1 MKFLWIEWWYSV
13 DDKQWE
19 EPLWTRSLGCWQCR
33 WWNQRDPVLSVWW
46 TTGRSSL
53 ACDICFQM
61 EPDKHAPS
69 SEHLHFSLAIC
80 SLHNLPRTSATFTRL
95 SGASELMTE
104 VFFFFTFFQMCLR
117 FSNYNSSSLLSFQR
131 HKWDQK
137 TLAPVGRKTRR
148 ERAEQWSNSRPG
160 LSSCQSGGQLWKLLS
175 VGDYLRVFLS
185 QNS

>member
-104 VFFFFTFFQMCLR
+104 VFFFLNFFKCVSGSQTTTAAACCLSR
-117 FSNYNSSSLLSFQR
+117 DTSEIKRHSHLLEGRQGEKEQSSEVILDQVYPAVSQAVSCGSFSVLEIIWGF
-131 HKWDQK
+131 
-137 TLAPVGRKTRR
+137 
-148 ERAEQWSNSRPG
+148 
-160 LSSCQSGGQLWKLLS
+160 
-175 VGDYLRVFLS
+175 F
-185 QNS
+185 